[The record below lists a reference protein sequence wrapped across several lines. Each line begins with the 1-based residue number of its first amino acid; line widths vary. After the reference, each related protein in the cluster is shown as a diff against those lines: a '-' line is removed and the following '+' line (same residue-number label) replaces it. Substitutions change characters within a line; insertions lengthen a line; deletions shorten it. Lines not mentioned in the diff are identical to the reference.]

1 MILILLPT
9 LSQAARN
16 TSNVGFSLP
25 HDALLPPGRCPPCFN
40 CLLPRFTCGQYGNC
54 DPYDGQCKCPP
65 GWGGI
70 DCLVP
75 QCDSLADGEQRRL
88 REEGKPCD
96 CKDGWGGINCNVCEA
111 DTACKNFP
119 LAGGIA
125 ELLGISDDDERE
137 EQDNGGMVCYTG
149 GETVF
154 QNHQMCDVT
163 NPRYVAWA
171 ATPGDLLVHDA
182 P

>member
-1 MILILLPT
+1 MAKSHIMARVLWYTRITLILLPT

-16 TSNVGFSLP
+16 TSNAPAFSLP
-25 HDALLPPGRCPPCFN
+25 HDALLPPE
-40 CLLPRFTCGQYGNC
+40 
-54 DPYDGQCKCPP
+54 
-65 GWGGI
+65 
-70 DCLVP
+70 
-75 QCDSLADGEQRRL
+75 CDSLADGEQRRL

-125 ELLGISDDDERE
+125 ELLGISSDDERE